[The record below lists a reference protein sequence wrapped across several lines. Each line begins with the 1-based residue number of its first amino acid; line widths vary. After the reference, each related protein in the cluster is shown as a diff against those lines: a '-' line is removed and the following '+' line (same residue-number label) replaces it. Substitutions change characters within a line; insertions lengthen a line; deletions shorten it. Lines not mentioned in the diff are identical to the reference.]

1 MSFSFQL
8 WAHSLLLSSHPHLL
22 FLIYRGYSL
31 GFHQENDNGSMRLTP
46 KSLKLEFGLSKKGC
60 YPSGARKCGVIQA
73 SNSQIYVVDPVLS
86 PTNKNAAEP
95 WKKSSKFVL
104 S

>member
-1 MSFSFQL
+1 MAASAFQTIG
-8 WAHSLLLSSHPHLL
+8 SLQSH
-22 FLIYRGYSL
+22 GYLKTS
-31 GFHQENDNGSMRLTP
+31 GFHQEIDGGSVRLTP